1 MFITKHRNN
10 EVSDES
16 KRIRF
21 VLRDELTNY
30 PFVAENTLDQL
41 LLSAAIEI
49 KGFDKSQIINLDRD
63 WESVV

>member
-16 KRIRF
+16 KRVRF
-21 VLRDELTNY
+21 VLRDEITNY
-30 PFVAENTLDQL
+30 PFASEHTLDQL
-41 LLSAAIEI
+41 LLSAAIEV

-63 WESVV
+63 WELVN